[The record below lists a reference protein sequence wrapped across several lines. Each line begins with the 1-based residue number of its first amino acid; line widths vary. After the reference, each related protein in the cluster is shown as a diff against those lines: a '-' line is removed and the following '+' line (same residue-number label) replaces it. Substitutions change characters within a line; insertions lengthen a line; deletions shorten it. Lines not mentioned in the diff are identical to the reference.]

1 MMRLQTLMQKKERL
15 VIGLMSG
22 TSADGIDA
30 ALVKI
35 AGSGVDT
42 QVQIVDYITIPYEDA
57 VRKEVL
63 KIAGGKSVTAG
74 EICEMNVLLGKCYL
88 HACLL
93 LCQKAGVKPENIDLV
108 GSHGQTIW
116 HQPQPADF
124 LRYSVTST
132 LQIGD
137 VSPICEAMN
146 TVCVSDFRMRDMAA
160 GGQGAPLV
168 PYTEYF
174 LYRDAKRNIA
184 LQNIGGIGNIT
195 MIPAGCSADEMLAFD
210 TGPGNMLID
219 AMIFRMTG
227 GRQQYDRN
235 GETAAA
241 HQVDDGLLNW
251 LMQEPY
257 ITMKPPKSTGRER
270 YDDRFM
276 DRILQKAKEERISD
290 GNVVASL
297 TAYTAETIAYAVHYD
312 LPCVIDRLIIGGGGS
327 YNKELMRQIRRR
339 LPEMEVVTNEDL
351 GYNGDAKEAVAFA
364 ILANETINGMC
375 GNIPSVTGAAHPVIL
390 GRISQ

>member
-1 MMRLQTLMQKKERL
+1 MKLQTLMQKEERL
-15 VIGLMSG
+15 VIGIMSG

-35 AGSGVDT
+35 TGSSVST
-42 QVQIVDYITIPYEDA
+42 QVKMLDYITIPYEDA

-63 KIAGGKSVTAG
+63 KLAGGKSVTAG

-93 LCQKAGVKPENIDLV
+93 LCRKAGIKAESIDLV
-108 GSHGQTIW
+108 GCHGQTIW

-124 LRYSVTST
+124 LGYSVAST

-168 PYTEYF
+168 PYTEYL
-174 LYRDAKRNIA
+174 LYRDAERNIA

-227 GRQQYDRN
+227 GRQQYDKN

-241 HQVDDGLLNW
+241 YQADDELLNW
-251 LMQEPY
+251 LMEEPY

-270 YDDRFM
+270 YDDRFL
-276 DRILQKAKEERISD
+276 DQILQKAKEGKLSD
-290 GNVVASL
+290 GRVMATL
-297 TAYTAETIAYAVHYD
+297 TAYTAETIAYAVHHD

-327 YNKELMRQIRRR
+327 YNNELMRQIRSR
-339 LPEMEVVTNEDL
+339 LPGTEVMTNEDL

-364 ILANETINGMC
+364 ILANETINGTC
-375 GNIPSVTGAAHPVIL
+375 SNIPSVTGAAHPVIL